1 MSAASIESSA
11 SVLRQRALFSSV
23 NPPRGNSPIDSRV
36 SVPDQDILSILL
48 NSVRSNSRDRDSR
61 PRDGHARNNSTQRD
75 RDNRPR
81 DGHARSNSTQRDQD
95 NHPRGSP
102 SRSRSRSIPRSRTR
116 SASRIRSRSR
126 SPNVVAAAE
135 KTFNI
140 YASKSRQVRKWLVQG
155 LPNSEAKALR
165 LNFKPVFDSSFDLFC
180 PKLDE
185 SMERKWL
192 RAKNLPK
199 LKNFQETM
207 LKSIQYQMMDS
218 MRPMLHA
225 WNQMRVDDP
234 LLNSVES
241 SLRLMGSAFA
251 NVSKLRREN
260 AGRVKLRDLAKV
272 MGNFSWAIPSVSFAQ
287 GHFRNLQNFYLS
299 QAHGDLNKI
308 VFLTEPAKAD
318 LVWWASHLKLF
329 NGKSFFPDNPNL
341 VIFSDASLTGWGAV
355 CDGSRSRGPWT
366 KADADRHINELEL
379 LTAYFSLQAF
389 ANASESISIQLFLD
403 NSTAFAYINKCRG
416 THSRAL
422 SIIAAQIIQ

>member
-1 MSAASIESSA
+1 MSAASFESS
-11 SVLRQRALFSSV
+11 SSGLRQRALFSSA

-36 SVPDQDILSILL
+36 SVPDHDILSILP
-48 NSVRSNSRDRDSR
+48 NSVRGNSRDRDGR
-61 PRDGHARNNSTQRD
+61 PRDGHARNISTQRD

-81 DGHARSNSTQRDQD
+81 DSHARSNSTQRDRG
-95 NHPRGSP
+95 NRPRGSP

-126 SPNVVAAAE
+126 SPNVVAANE

-140 YASKSRQVRKWLVQG
+140 SASKSRQVRKWLVQG

-192 RAKNLPK
+192 RAMNLPK
-199 LKNFQETM
+199 LKDFQETM
-207 LKSIQYQMMDS
+207 LKSIQYQMIDS

-241 SLRLMGSAFA
+241 YLRLMGSAFA

-260 AGRVKLRDLAKV
+260 VIRHVVPSMKPLLKDPRAFSSRECERLFGSKFIDVMVKEVDDDAKLAKIGRDGGPSHSQNG
-272 MGNFSWAIPSVSFAQ
+272 GNSNRRNGGRNQSSYVSRDNQSSGFNKGGKSDKGNPYFRQTAQ
-287 GHFRNLQNFYLS
+287 GANNRYVCSHGFTPPIFLKMSPVQSHVGGRLS
-299 QAHGDLNKI
+299 K
-308 VFLTEPAKAD
+308 FT
-318 LVWWASHLKLF
+318 
-329 NGKSFFPDNPNL
+329 
-341 VIFSDASLTGWGAV
+341 DAWLS
-355 CDGSRSRGPWT
+355 
-366 KADADRHINELEL
+366 
-379 LTAYFSLQAF
+379 
-389 ANASESISIQLFLD
+389 LFLM
-403 NSTAFAYINKCRG
+403 INGSC
-416 THSRAL
+416 L
-422 SIIAAQIIQ
+422 QSITVMPLTFV